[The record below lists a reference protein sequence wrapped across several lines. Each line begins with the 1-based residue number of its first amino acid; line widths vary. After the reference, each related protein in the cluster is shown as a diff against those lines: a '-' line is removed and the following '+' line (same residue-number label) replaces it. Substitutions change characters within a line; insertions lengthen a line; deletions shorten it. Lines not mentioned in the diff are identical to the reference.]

1 MVNGEI
7 DSLSKLPKP
16 ALFKD
21 MQKATDRM
29 KRAINNRERV
39 IVVGDYDVDGVV
51 SVAILRLFFQKIGF
65 FVDWFIP
72 NRFEH
77 GYGFSV
83 NIFDRVKDYDLIITV
98 DNGIS
103 SVEEAKLC
111 KEMGID
117 LIITDH
123 HLVPKNAPDAYC
135 YSKSKADRVQ
145 FSIQRYMWCTDILVS
160 NSLS

>member
-1 MVNGEI
+1 M
-7 DSLSKLPKP
+7 
-16 ALFKD
+16 
-21 MQKATDRM
+21 
-29 KRAINNRERV
+29 
-39 IVVGDYDVDGVV
+39 
-51 SVAILRLFFQKIGF
+51 RLFFQKIGF

-123 HLVPKNAPDAYC
+123 HLVPKNAPDAY
-135 YSKSKADRVQ
+135 A
-145 FSIQRYMWCTDILVS
+145 I
-160 NSLS
+160 